1 MDIDAVIEELTR
13 DERSTRFK
21 RLKAICDH
29 FFGQPRI
36 RGSHHIY
43 STSVAEAPL
52 VNIQNDKGKAKPYQ
66 VGQARRVLEIVRD
79 RGGR

>member
-1 MDIDAVIEELTR
+1 MDIDAVIEELAR
-13 DERSTRFK
+13 DERSMRFK

-43 STSVAEAPL
+43 STGVAEAPL
-52 VNIQNDKGKAKPYQ
+52 VNIQSDKGKAKPYQ
-66 VGQARRVLEIVRD
+66 TGQVRRALEII
-79 RGGR
+79 RGRGN